1 MNDADG
7 RRRYTDQCGH
17 KLFIG
22 IDSFMLTLVA
32 KSKRQPHPPFLDSLS
47 HLKKKKRILQLHAV
61 NWISVVPPS
70 YHPNLKNRGKD
81 NDKSSFHIKGNNNG
95 SYTTAWLIKSRLFL
109 LPITQTSKTDERI
122 MTSLAFTLKEMT
134 NGSYLFDESKNNHM
148 DLGGS
153 KHHTTRSL
161 KYVPRLIQASI

>member
-32 KSKRQPHPPFLDSLS
+32 KSKRQPHPPFLHSLS
-47 HLKKKKRILQLHAV
+47 HLKKKRIY
-61 NWISVVPPS
+61 NCM
-70 YHPNLKNRGKD
+70 R
-81 NDKSSFHIKGNNNG
+81 
-95 SYTTAWLIKSRLFL
+95 LIESQLFL
-109 LPITQTSKTDERI
+109 LPITQTSKTEERI
-122 MTSLAFTLKEMT
+122 TTSLAFTLKEMT
-134 NGSYLFDESKNNHM
+134 NGSYLFDESKNNLM
-148 DLGGS
+148 DLRGS
-153 KHHTTRSL
+153 KDHTTRSL